1 MGLMVIGAQ
10 PNSVSTT
17 NTGISIRVTAA
28 AAISAVAVNIAPPL
42 ALNHPRSKK
51 KVWCGVGHGMRLPG
65 I

>member
-1 MGLMVIGAQ
+1 MQLAKASPEEQSSQPERSTHHAMGLRAATAQ

-42 ALNHPRSKK
+42 S
-51 KVWCGVGHGMRLPG
+51 
-65 I
+65 

>member
-1 MGLMVIGAQ
+1 MTDAQ

-42 ALNHPRSKK
+42 A
-51 KVWCGVGHGMRLPG
+51 
-65 I
+65 